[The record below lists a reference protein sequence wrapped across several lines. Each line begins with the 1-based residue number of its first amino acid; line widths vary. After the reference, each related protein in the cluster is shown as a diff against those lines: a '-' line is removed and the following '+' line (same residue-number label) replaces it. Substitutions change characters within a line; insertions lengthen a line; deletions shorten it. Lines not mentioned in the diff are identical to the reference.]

1 MSHLVLVEG
10 IHSKELSVPWC
21 NMSWAVS
28 SGLLQ
33 SVRRISTSRQRNLLN
48 QRFLLANRLGN
59 RPSRTGG
66 LQVEIP
72 RVNYKVGKESAQYR
86 GPVIWNFIA
95 RLANFNANIQKD
107 TEF

>member
-1 MSHLVLVEG
+1 MPL
-10 IHSKELSVPWC
+10 
-21 NMSWAVS
+21 
-28 SGLLQ
+28 
-33 SVRRISTSRQRNLLN
+33 NL
-48 QRFLLANRLGN
+48 RLGN

-95 RLANFNANIQKD
+95 RLANVNANIQKD
-107 TEF
+107 SFKNILRRFSQNINSSSFETPMIAMKDRDFVYF